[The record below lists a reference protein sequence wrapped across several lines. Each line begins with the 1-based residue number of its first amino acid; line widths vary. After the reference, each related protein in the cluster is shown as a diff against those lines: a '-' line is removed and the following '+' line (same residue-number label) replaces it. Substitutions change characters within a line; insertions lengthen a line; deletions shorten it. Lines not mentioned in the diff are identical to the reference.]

1 MSQKI
6 IELKAASTWML
17 FSTENMRSIEFE
29 RNTEPGWTGTFK
41 IVVMY
46 YGDEDDL
53 VIDDKFTE
61 AQCSEFRLKLVNSF

>member
-1 MSQKI
+1 MPQKI
-6 IELKAASTWML
+6 IELKAGKTWML

-29 RNTEPGWTGTFK
+29 RNTEPGWTGTFS

-53 VIDDKFTE
+53 LIDDHFSE
-61 AQCSEFRLKLVNSF
+61 AECTEFRLKLVNSF